1 MLRLL
6 HHSVFAVLIESL
18 AEWALKCPVDLLARH
33 ICHSLLKTVAEHI
46 VAIVSAVLTEIDFAL
61 AAVSWIS

>member
-6 HHSVFAVLIESL
+6 HHPVFVVLVESL

-33 ICHSLLKTVAEHI
+33 ICHTVLKTVAELI
-46 VAIVSAVLTEIDFAL
+46 VAIISAVLTEIDFAL